1 MFIIINYNQESFKYE
16 VWQHPKTKA
25 YFVDM
30 TEETRI
36 PIEIVKDALE
46 EQFNI
51 KIITYTEN
59 PPREYAESH
68 PFKKSGEFSYYFVPE
83 NGQEEM
89 EC

>member
-1 MFIIINYNQESFKYE
+1 MRITINYNDKTFEYE
-16 VWQHPKTKA
+16 VWQHPKTNA

-51 KIITYTEN
+51 KITKYTEN
-59 PPREYAESH
+59 LPRKYKESH
-68 PFKKSGEFSYYFVPE
+68 PFKKSGEFNYYFVPE
-83 NGQEEM
+83 NGKEEM
-89 EC
+89 EY

>member
-1 MFIIINYNQESFKYE
+1 MSIRINYNEKTFEYE

-36 PIEIVKDALE
+36 PIRIVKDELE
-46 EQFNI
+46 KQFDI
-51 KIITYTEN
+51 KITTYTEN
-59 PPREYAESH
+59 PPREYAKSH
-68 PFKKSGEFSYYFVPE
+68 PFRKSGEFSYYFVPK

>member
-1 MFIIINYNQESFKYE
+1 MRITINYNDKTFEYE
-16 VWQHPKTKA
+16 VWQNPETKV

-30 TEETRI
+30 TEETRV

-51 KIITYTEN
+51 KIIKYTEN
-59 PPREYAESH
+59 LPREYDKNH

-83 NGQEEM
+83 NGKEEM
-89 EC
+89 EY